1 MKIGTPTGI
10 TRYTVHMC
18 CVNST
23 FSGPRFVL
31 QLIKVF
37 EGSFGGPTLYENPQ
51 YITPNAV
58 RVYVIT

>member
-1 MKIGTPTGI
+1 M
-10 TRYTVHMC
+10 
-18 CVNST
+18 
-23 FSGPRFVL
+23 L

-58 RVYVIT
+58 RVCVFVGGGGEEKGEGLSGERLVSMVSSVWGPK

>member
-1 MKIGTPTGI
+1 M
-10 TRYTVHMC
+10 
-18 CVNST
+18 
-23 FSGPRFVL
+23 L

-58 RVYVIT
+58 RVCVCVCVFVGGGGGGGGGKRGGT